1 MKSEMSKILFL
12 DRDGV
17 VNIDKHFVSRVEDI
31 VFVKG
36 IFQLCKYFEELDYRI
51 VIATNQSGI
60 ARGLFSE
67 QEFHAVMSFIVEEFK
82 RHAIDVLACVHCPHG
97 PDDNCKCR
105 KPLPGLF
112 TQALRQFNIEAENCI
127 SIGDRERDI
136 EAALAAGI
144 SQNYLLQDSQMN
156 TGHFLGSIVVN
167 SLSEIVQI
175 HQRLSLDAQN

>member
-1 MKSEMSKILFL
+1 MSKILFL

-17 VNIDKHFVSRVEDI
+17 VNIDKHFVSKIEDI
-31 VFVKG
+31 VFVEG
-36 IFQLCKYFEELDYRI
+36 IFQLCKYFQEQNYQI

-67 QEFHAVMSFIVEEFK
+67 QEFHAIMFFILEEFK
-82 RHAIDVLACVHCPHG
+82 RHAIGVLACSHCPHG
-97 PDDNCKCR
+97 PDDNCTCR

-127 SIGDRERDI
+127 SIGDRKRDI

-144 SQNYLLQDSQMN
+144 SQNYLLQEPQMN

-175 HQRLSLDAQN
+175 HQRLSREAQK

>member
-1 MKSEMSKILFL
+1 MRKILFL

-17 VNIDKHFVSRVEDI
+17 VNIDKHFVSKIEDI
-31 VFVKG
+31 VFVEG
-36 IFQLCKYFEELDYRI
+36 IFQLCKYFEEHDYQI
-51 VIATNQSGI
+51 IIATNQSGI

-67 QEFHAVMSFIVEEFK
+67 QEFQAIMFFILEEFR
-82 RHAIDVLACVHCPHG
+82 RHGIVVLACFHCPHG
-97 PDDNCKCR
+97 PEDNCTCR
-105 KPLPGLF
+105 KPMPGLF
-112 TQALRQFNIEAENCI
+112 TQALRQFNTEAENCI

-144 SQNYLLQDSQMN
+144 SQNYLLQDPQMN

-175 HQRLSLDAQN
+175 HQRLSLEAQN

>member
-1 MKSEMSKILFL
+1 MSKILFL

-17 VNIDKHFVSRVEDI
+17 VNIDKHFVFRIEDI
-31 VFVKG
+31 VFVEG
-36 IFQLCKYFEELDYRI
+36 IFQLCKYFEEQDYQI

-67 QEFHAVMSFIVEEFK
+67 QEFHAVMSFILEEFK
-82 RHAIDVLACVHCPHG
+82 RHAIVVLACFHCPHG
-97 PDDNCKCR
+97 PDDNCTCR

-112 TQALRQFNIEAENCI
+112 TQALRQFNTEAENCI
-127 SIGDRERDI
+127 SIGDRKRDI

-144 SQNYLLQDSQMN
+144 SQNYLLQDPQMN

-167 SLSEIVQI
+167 SLSEIVQF
-175 HQRLSLDAQN
+175 HQRLSLEAQN

>member
-1 MKSEMSKILFL
+1 MSKILFL

-17 VNIDKHFVSRVEDI
+17 VNMDKNFVFRIEDV
-31 VFVKG
+31 VFVEG
-36 IFQLCKYFEELDYRI
+36 IFQLCNYFEEQNYQI
-51 VIATNQSGI
+51 VIVTNQSGI

-67 QEFHAVMSFIVEEFK
+67 QEFYAVMSFIMEEFK

-144 SQNYLLQDSQMN
+144 SQNYLLQDPQMN
-156 TGHFLGSIVVN
+156 TGHFFGSIVVK
-167 SLSEIVQI
+167 SLDEIVQI
-175 HQRLSLDAQN
+175 HQRLSLEAQN

>member
-1 MKSEMSKILFL
+1 MSRILFL

-31 VFVKG
+31 VFVEG
-36 IFQLCKYFEELDYRI
+36 IFQLCKYFEEHNYQI

-67 QEFHAVMSFIVEEFK
+67 QEFHAVTSFILEEFK
-82 RHAIDVLACVHCPHG
+82 RHAIEVLACFYCPHG
-97 PDDNCKCR
+97 PDDNCTCR

-112 TQALRQFNIEAENCI
+112 TQALRQFKIEAENCI

-136 EAALAAGI
+136 VAAIAAGI
-144 SQNYLLQDSQMN
+144 PQNYLLQDPQLGTSQ
-156 TGHFLGSIVVN
+156 FPGSIVVN

-175 HQRLSLDAQN
+175 HQRLSLEAHN

>member
-1 MKSEMSKILFL
+1 MSKILFL

-17 VNIDKHFVSRVEDI
+17 VNMDKNFVSRIEDV
-31 VFVKG
+31 VFVEG
-36 IFQLCKYFEELDYRI
+36 IFQLCKYFEEQNYQDFYAI
-51 VIATNQSGI
+51 
-60 ARGLFSE
+60 
-67 QEFHAVMSFIVEEFK
+67 MSFILEEFK
-82 RHAIDVLACVHCPHG
+82 RHSIEVLACFHCPHG
-97 PDDNCKCR
+97 PDDNCTCR

-112 TQALRQFNIEAENCI
+112 NQALQQFNIGAENCI

-144 SQNYLLQDSQMN
+144 SQNYFLQDPQMN

-175 HQRLSLDAQN
+175 HQRSSLEAQN

>member
-1 MKSEMSKILFL
+1 MSKILFL

-17 VNIDKHFVSRVEDI
+17 VNMDKNFVSRIEDV
-31 VFVKG
+31 VFVEG
-36 IFQLCKYFEELDYRI
+36 IFQLCKYFEEQNYQI

-60 ARGLFSE
+60 GRGLFSE
-67 QEFHAVMSFIVEEFK
+67 QDFYAIMSFILEEFK
-82 RHAIDVLACVHCPHG
+82 RHSIEVLACFHCPHG
-97 PDDNCKCR
+97 PDDNCTCR

-112 TQALRQFNIEAENCI
+112 NQALQQFNIGAENCI

-144 SQNYLLQDSQMN
+144 SQNYFLQDPQMN

-175 HQRLSLDAQN
+175 HQRSSLEAQN

>member
-1 MKSEMSKILFL
+1 MSKILFL

-17 VNIDKHFVSRVEDI
+17 VNIDKHFVSRIEDI
-31 VFVKG
+31 VFIDG
-36 IFQLCKYFEELDYRI
+36 IFQLCKYFKEQDYQI

-67 QEFHAVMSFIVEEFK
+67 QEFLAITSFILDEFR
-82 RHAIDVLACVHCPHG
+82 RHDLTVLACFHCPHG
-97 PDDNCKCR
+97 PNDNCSCR

-112 TQALRQFNIEAENCI
+112 TQALRQFNVEAKNCI

-136 EAALAAGI
+136 DAALAAGI
-144 SQNYLLQDSQMN
+144 SHNYLMQDSQIS
-156 TGHFLGSIVVN
+156 TSHFLGSIVVN

-175 HQRLSLDAQN
+175 HQKLSLEAQN